1 MFNAARM
8 MGVVI
13 GIMVGLVIALVLIR
27 SINKN
32 KKLVTEYDEMQKQI
46 RGVGY
51 KYAFYTVVIYE
62 AVMCVLTMGM
72 EVPAEQFV
80 IHYAGIFLGITVHA
94 SYCILNDAYVG
105 LNTNIRKFIM
115 VMIVVSVINL
125 AVAFMAW
132 RSGELVV
139 DGRLQAPAV
148 NLMCGLMF
156 AVLGVVGLVKKL
168 TDKEDEA

>member
-1 MFNAARM
+1 MFNSARM

-13 GIMVGLVIALVLIR
+13 GIIVGLLIALVLVR

-32 KKLVTEYDEMQKQI
+32 KKLMTEYDEMQKQV

-51 KYAFYTVVIYE
+51 KYAFYAVAIYE

-72 EVPAEQFV
+72 EIPVEQYV
-80 IHYAGIFLGITVHA
+80 VHYAAIFLGVTVQA

-105 LNTNIRKFIM
+105 LNTNLRKFVVVM
-115 VMIVVSVINL
+115 VIISIINL

-132 RSGELVV
+132 RSGELVIG
-139 DGRLQAPAV
+139 GRLQAPAV
-148 NLMCGLMF
+148 NLMCGFMF
-156 AVLGVVGLVKKL
+156 AVLGVVGLIKKL
-168 TDKEDEA
+168 TDKEEEA

>member
-94 SYCILNDAYVG
+94 SYCILNDAY
-105 LNTNIRKFIM
+105 IM